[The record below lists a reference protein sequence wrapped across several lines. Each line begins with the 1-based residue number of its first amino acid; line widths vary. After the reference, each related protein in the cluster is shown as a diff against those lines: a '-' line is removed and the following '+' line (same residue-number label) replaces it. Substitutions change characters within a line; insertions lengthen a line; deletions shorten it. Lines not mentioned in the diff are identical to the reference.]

1 MTIEEVELNP
11 TFAKYLPEGW
21 SMVEELAVYALQSE
35 ANRQIVQER
44 LSILDKFMDENSDD
58 FGSGDLAAARLG
70 VGRRQLLNLV
80 AKLREFGPTRAL
92 TPRFRNVARKSV
104 ARVGLETRA
113 DQFLCRLLETNPT
126 LRLSKIETELRR
138 WAAAEGIDLPGS
150 SSIRSR
156 VLSLRAKPLSGE
168 DLGPFG
174 HHIFIDQVHLELPI
188 SKSDGSAYPI
198 LTLIL
203 DQETKLIAGH
213 GLMPGFDNGEG
224 ISAALDDF
232 RTRIT
237 GFAGCRMSV
246 TDEPEITWIV
256 AHRLHYFTH
265 LFEQGE
271 LANSVKLNH
280 IDQGTRRH
288 GSAILRLIG
297 DRLPPFSFRPMA
309 MERFDAVF
317 EGPGVDVA
325 RGRELVA
332 AAVTRWNR
340 NIFEQHMENVANK
353 IARSNRLKNI
363 EQTVRTAVEP
373 VVQEAKASKEMFKS
387 DTN

>member
-1 MTIEEVELNP
+1 MSIDEVEQNP
-11 TFAKYLPEGW
+11 IFRTYFPKDW
-21 SMVEELAVYALQSE
+21 SMAEELALYALQSE
-35 ANRQIVQER
+35 ANQNIVQER
-44 LSILDKFMDENSDD
+44 LSILDRYLDPKSEDFDD
-58 FGSGDLAAARLG
+58 GDLASARLG

-80 AKLREFGPTRAL
+80 TKLKEFGPTRAL

-104 ARVGLETRA
+104 ARVGLEPRA
-113 DQFLCRLLETNPT
+113 DQFLGRLLETNPT

-138 WAAAEGIDLPGS
+138 WAGAEGIDLPGS

-156 VLSLRAKPLSGE
+156 VLSLRAKPLGGE

-174 HHIFIDQVHLELPI
+174 RHLFIDQVYLELPI
-188 SKSDGSAYPI
+188 SKSDGSTYPI
-198 LTLIL
+198 LTFIL

-224 ISAALDDF
+224 TSAAVDDF
-232 RTRIT
+232 RARIA

-246 TDEPEITWIV
+246 IDDPEITWIV
-256 AHRLHYFTH
+256 ANRLQFFTQQ
-265 LFEQGE
+265 FEQGG
-271 LANSVKLNH
+271 LASHVKLNH

-288 GSAILRLIG
+288 GSAILRLMG

-317 EGPGVDVA
+317 DGPGIDVA
-325 RGRELVA
+325 KGRELVA

-340 NIFEQHMENVANK
+340 NILEQHLGNVTSK

-363 EQTVRTAVEP
+363 EQTVRTVVEP
-373 VVQEAKASKEMFKS
+373 IIQEAKASEEMFEP
-387 DTN
+387 DAN